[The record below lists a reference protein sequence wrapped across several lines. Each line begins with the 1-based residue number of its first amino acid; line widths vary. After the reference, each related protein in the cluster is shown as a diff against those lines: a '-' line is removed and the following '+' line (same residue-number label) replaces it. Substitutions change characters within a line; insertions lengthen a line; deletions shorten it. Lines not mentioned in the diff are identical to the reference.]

1 MIKGLCEKAVWFVWD
16 LFLKVKEYFV
26 GQEVIT
32 LSKEKRLSNNG
43 KVRQMVEIEKS
54 SVAAEDLYK
63 HVWVIYLQLN
73 YRA

>member
-32 LSKEKRLSNNG
+32 LSKEKRYRTMEGASDGRNR
-43 KVRQMVEIEKS
+43 KVLCCSRGPYINTFGNIFTTK
-54 SVAAEDLYK
+54 L
-63 HVWVIYLQLN
+63 
-73 YRA
+73 

>member
-32 LSKEKRLSNNG
+32 LSKEKR
-43 KVRQMVEIEKS
+43 
-54 SVAAEDLYK
+54 YK
-63 HVWVIYLQLN
+63 AGRFRMML
-73 YRA
+73 AF